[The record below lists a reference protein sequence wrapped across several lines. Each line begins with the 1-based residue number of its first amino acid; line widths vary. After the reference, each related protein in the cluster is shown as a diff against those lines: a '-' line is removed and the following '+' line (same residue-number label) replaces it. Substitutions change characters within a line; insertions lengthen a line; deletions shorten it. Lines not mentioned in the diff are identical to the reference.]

1 MKTAK
6 AVVAALM
13 AGLAALSTGL
23 TDGVLTRQEIIT
35 AALAIVTTYG
45 GTWFVPNAGTVS
57 AATLEREVIRAR
69 FRQSHTTYGG
79 KAGTPPDTDP
89 LPTHERPE
97 VE

>member
-6 AVVAALM
+6 AVVAACM

-23 TDGVLTRQEIIT
+23 TDGVLTRQEIVT
-35 AALAIVTTYG
+35 AVLALVTTYA

-57 AATLEREVIRAR
+57 TATLDREVIRAR
-69 FRQSHTTYGG
+69 YRQSHTTYGG
-79 KAGTPPDTDP
+79 KAGTPPGTDP
-89 LPTHERPE
+89 LPAHERPE